1 MGVILM
7 NSNININSSYDL
19 LNNSNSIDTD
29 RDLRKFKIK
38 ENYGILNNTK
48 ENSNA
53 YETRIM
59 TLNERLDITSNADD
73 QKFKLVKDKLSKLQE
88 GIANEKIKLEHI
100 DDAQFKT
107 IELLENNCLTQFSL
121 NSQEKKEK
129 ESQLDTFINDKFFE

>member
-29 RDLRKFKIK
+29 RDLRKFKMK

-88 GIANEKIKLEHI
+88 GIANEKIKLEYV
-100 DDAQFKT
+100 DDSQFKT
-107 IELLENNCLTQFSL
+107 IELLENNCLNRKWHCNVKLRNATNIS
-121 NSQEKKEK
+121 
-129 ESQLDTFINDKFFE
+129 